1 VIEAALAFARGYAP
15 LLLLPFTPAAPADSN
30 DEGSMAVDGV
40 ATAGT
45 GPSGEHVTPSRLTLR
60 RVELVATTAVFLAEV
75 AARARSAWRALL
87 PELHEALAVRA
98 VLRTVRT
105 YTALLTDLSAA
116 PPPAAAPASAAAPA
130 ATTSDGGSGGG
141 TDADPSQ
148 LALQRRCVFWHV
160 LAVSDAEK
168 AGGHTVMV
176 VPRKRSLSSGSPQ
189 KIGRR
194 VTFDIAGGGRTG
206 SGSLGELLEPIAP
219 ALAMAPGLAPAV
231 PAVHTHGHVR
241 RGGQLQVTPFLGPYL
256 APIWPLSRPLSNAF
270 GLAPLQ
276 VTPAFVAAVE
286 RALVSALVPLLRCL
300 QAAMPPHPTLTGY
313 LTTAAAAAAA
323 AAGGASAS
331 DDAVVA
337 TAVTEGSRVFYY
349 SRRYEQRYQ
358 RVELLEGLV
367 VAMGPP
373 PAPHTQSPPST
384 SAPASAAAGAGGVWT
399 VETVLSNGAS
409 EWDVSLADVVY
420 ADHAPAVAYQRL
432 LPAPPPPPPT
442 PTPTPGAAGAEESK
456 HGAGALWR
464 AAATPDTPRSSSFA
478 ASGVG
483 AGGNWVL
490 GDAVW
495 GGRGLDL
502 SGTGGGFYA
511 VTEDERA
518 ETAAT
523 TAHLL
528 RLVLYATSDTV
539 EAATAGRAR
548 GAAAAAAAAE
558 MQALAG
564 AAACAGLR
572 ALSHH
577 ADAFAPDRAEDCP
590 LVDYLGGRAGL
601 VKQLLCLRDAV
612 VAAGPTGATHK
623 AAWVDQGDWAAFA
636 KGFRH
641 GCDRVVERL
650 TRSTAVH
657 TVEEVEGPA
666 AEAAPVKPKSKL
678 SLKGKLQFVEMPVEE
693 L

>member
-1 VIEAALAFARGYAP
+1 
-15 LLLLPFTPAAPADSN
+15 
-30 DEGSMAVDGV
+30 
-40 ATAGT
+40 
-45 GPSGEHVTPSRLTLR
+45 
-60 RVELVATTAVFLAEV
+60 
-75 AARARSAWRALL
+75 
-87 PELHEALAVRA
+87 
-98 VLRTVRT
+98 
-105 YTALLTDLSAA
+105 
-116 PPPAAAPASAAAPA
+116 
-130 ATTSDGGSGGG
+130 
-141 TDADPSQ
+141 
-148 LALQRRCVFWHV
+148 
-160 LAVSDAEK
+160 
-168 AGGHTVMV
+168 
-176 VPRKRSLSSGSPQ
+176 
-189 KIGRR
+189 
-194 VTFDIAGGGRTG
+194 
-206 SGSLGELLEPIAP
+206 
-219 ALAMAPGLAPAV
+219 
-231 PAVHTHGHVR
+231 
-241 RGGQLQVTPFLGPYL
+241 
-256 APIWPLSRPLSNAF
+256 
-270 GLAPLQ
+270 

-286 RALVSALVPLLRCL
+286 RAVVSALVPLLRCL

-323 AAGGASAS
+323 AVGASAS

-373 PAPHTQSPPST
+373 PASHTQSPPST
-384 SAPASAAAGAGGVWT
+384 SAPASAAAGGAWT

-442 PTPTPGAAGAEESK
+442 PTPGAAGAEESK

-483 AGGNWVL
+483 VGAGGGHWVL

-502 SGTGGGFYA
+502 SGTGGGFYT

-558 MQALAG
+558 LQALAG